1 MEHISPE
8 NIFIPYAFIIGFT
21 KIIKILLSRVASGR
35 FDINMRQSPRK
46 EDNSKKRHLL
56 LLLKHK
62 ADFMSN
68 AKLEHNPIILKINTQ
83 IIFLY
88 FLCVADVQ

>member
-1 MEHISPE
+1 M
-8 NIFIPYAFIIGFT
+8 
-21 KIIKILLSRVASGR
+21 LLLV
-35 FDINMRQSPRK
+35 DLINMRQSPRR
-46 EDNSKKRHLL
+46 EDNSQKRHLL

-68 AKLEHNPIILKINTQ
+68 AKLEHNPVMLKINKQ
-83 IIFLY
+83 IY